1 MLVRVH
7 FHSGAATDFIVPE
20 DMLAV
25 DFQLLAEPVGGKIR
39 RLEFL

>member
-7 FHSGAATDFIVPE
+7 FRSGVTTDFIVPE
-20 DMLAV
+20 DILAV
-25 DFQLLAEPVGGKIR
+25 DFQRLAEPVGGKIW